1 MYIALLEDDRDQVEL
16 IKLWLE
22 SAGHQCDSFETAES
36 FMTALKQHR
45 HYDLFI
51 LDWMLPD
58 TSGIDVLKWIREE
71 HCQSTP
77 IIFVTARDSEQDI
90 VQALESGA
98 DDYMVKP
105 VKQLE
110 LIARIAAAGR
120 RAHVGEGEN
129 EVLEIGPF
137 RIVFAERAI
146 HFGDETIEL
155 TQKEFALAVFLL
167 RNNGKLL
174 SRGFILEKVW
184 NMPPGVNTRTVDTHI
199 SRLRNKLHLTP
210 EYGWRLSA
218 VYQHGYRL
226 ERLENPEVAA

>member
-1 MYIALLEDDRDQVEL
+1 MYIALLEDDKDQVEL
-16 IKLWLE
+16 IRLWLE
-22 SAGHQCDSFETAES
+22 GAGHNCDSFETGDS
-36 FMTALKQHR
+36 FTAALRQHR
-45 HYDLFI
+45 NYDLFI

-58 TSGIDVLKWIREE
+58 TSGIEILQWIRQE

-90 VQALESGA
+90 VHALQTGA
-98 DDYMVKP
+98 DDYMIKP
-105 VKQLE
+105 VKQME
-110 LIARIAAAGR
+110 LIARINAAGR
-120 RAHVGEGEN
+120 RANAGDAES

-184 NMPPGVNTRTVDTHI
+184 NMPPEINTRTVDTHI

-218 VYQHGYRL
+218 IYQHGYRL
-226 ERLENPEVAA
+226 ERLESSEAA

>member
-1 MYIALLEDDRDQVEL
+1 MYIALLEDDKDQVEL

-22 SAGHQCDSFETAES
+22 NGGHQCDSFDRGSAFTA
-36 FMTALKQHR
+36 ALKQHR

-58 TSGIDVLKWIREE
+58 TSGIDILKWIRQE
-71 HCQSTP
+71 HCQNTP

-90 VQALESGA
+90 VHALQTGA
-98 DDYMVKP
+98 DDYMIKP
-105 VKQLE
+105 IKQLE
-110 LIARIAAAGR
+110 LIARINAAGR
-120 RAHVGEGEN
+120 RAHTGDAEN
-129 EVLEIGPF
+129 EVLEVGPF
-137 RIVFAERAI
+137 RIAFAERAI
-146 HFGDETIEL
+146 HFGDETIVL

-184 NMPPGVNTRTVDTHI
+184 NMPPEINTRTVDTHI

-218 VYQHGYRL
+218 IYQHGYRL
-226 ERLENPEVAA
+226 ERLEESEAAA

>member
-1 MYIALLEDDRDQVEL
+1 MYIALLEDDKDQVEL
-16 IKLWLE
+16 IRLWLE
-22 SAGHQCDSFETAES
+22 GAGHNCDSFKTGES
-36 FMTALKQHR
+36 FTTALRQHR
-45 HYDLFI
+45 NYDLFI

-58 TSGIDVLKWIREE
+58 TSGIDVLKWVREE
-71 HCQSTP
+71 HCQTTP

-90 VQALESGA
+90 VNALQTGA
-98 DDYMVKP
+98 DDYMIKP
-105 VKQLE
+105 VKQME
-110 LIARIAAAGR
+110 LIARINAAGR
-120 RAHVGEGEN
+120 RANIGDAGG

-137 RIVFAERAI
+137 RIVFSERAI

-184 NMPPGVNTRTVDTHI
+184 NMPPGINTRTVDTHI

-218 VYQHGYRL
+218 IYQHGYRL
-226 ERLENPEVAA
+226 ERLESSEAA

>member
-1 MYIALLEDDRDQVEL
+1 VYIALLEDDPNQVEL

-22 SAGHQCDSFETAES
+22 SAGHQCDSFETGDS
-36 FMTALKQHR
+36 FTTALKQHR

-58 TSGIDVLKWIREE
+58 TSGIEILKWVRRE
-71 HCQSTP
+71 HCQNTP

-90 VQALESGA
+90 VRALQTGA
-98 DDYMVKP
+98 DDYMIKP

-110 LIARIAAAGR
+110 LVARINAAGR
-120 RAHVGEGEN
+120 RAHTGESEG

-137 RIVFAERAI
+137 RIAFAERAI
-146 HFGDETIEL
+146 HFADETIEL

-184 NMPPGVNTRTVDTHI
+184 NMPPEINTRTVDTHI

-218 VYQHGYRL
+218 IYQHGYRL
-226 ERLENPEVAA
+226 ERLEESEAA